1 MTNTKAGLHVVPDFD
16 TNIRLF
22 ASMANLDHT
31 PGRVYD
37 KVHGLQPPISGL
49 AMLKDGRYMVERKT
63 GNIYGIKS
71 WNQHNPRR
79 VYGSL
84 TTISQWDWSVFPAV
98 PKSGTPAESIHLA
111 HEAAYKAHYK
121 KRGRP
126 LGKKNKTKTLS
137 TASSPN
143 G

>member
-37 KVHGLQPPISGL
+37 KVHEFTAVYIV
-49 AMLKDGRYMVERKT
+49 LKPVGRYMVERKT